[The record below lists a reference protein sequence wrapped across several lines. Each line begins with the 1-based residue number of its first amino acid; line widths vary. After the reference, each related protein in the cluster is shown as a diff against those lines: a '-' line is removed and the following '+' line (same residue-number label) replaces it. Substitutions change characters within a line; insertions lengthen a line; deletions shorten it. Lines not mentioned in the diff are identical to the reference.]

1 MELRNKLQL
10 QEQRLQIY
18 MQALAEA
25 MSRHA
30 QRTST
35 NQAGLKIYREKERQR
50 LTLKLKEETDRSSQT
65 CWSESVEKCK
75 RASGLQPLY
84 FTQSDVH
91 LMQSHTVLH
100 KSHRSNYSN
109 HGHQHLGKKT
119 THLVRKRCILNIQQ
133 HTKLAFHGRVK
144 SSLESKPSI
153 TFKVH

>member
-65 CWSESVEKCK
+65 CWSESVEKRK

-91 LMQSHTVLH
+91 LMQSHTVLY

-109 HGHQHLGKKT
+109 HGHQYLGKNDTFGEEKMYIKHLA
-119 THLVRKRCILNIQQ
+119 TH
-133 HTKLAFHGRVK
+133 
-144 SSLESKPSI
+144 
-153 TFKVH
+153 